1 MRSLLVK
8 GFIVIA
14 GYAGWAGPAHA
25 GFLSVTSPVIVILG
39 GDLFVGEAERRIDGS
54 GSIRIQASANPALTC
69 HSEFPQDAG
78 ADDVRNMRCSDGVAA
93 TYQFRRLGPASG
105 YGTGSTSR
113 GPMSFTFGLDA
124 AAAAPYLALPAG
136 KILRREG
143 VELALVNARPPTP
156 PSVPPFVPATVAVV
170 APMAPPTAPSTAPP
184 IVPARVAAHAPPVAP
199 PSASAAVATPG
210 PLRPPAEAEPDMLL
224 SAATLAVAASIKQN
238 RKVGT
243 NNREH
248 IDELL
253 ESTVLPLFDF
263 RLMTQ
268 LAMANNWRRASPEQQ
283 GALITE
289 YRMLL
294 VRTYST
300 VLDNFRD
307 QVVAYKPLHGQD
319 GLSEV
324 TVKSTVDQPGS
335 DRMTIDYDMAKT
347 PAGWK
352 VYDVKIAGIGLAT
365 AYRSS
370 FAEIISAGGVDE
382 LIRSMA
388 ARNRLADAGFRSGEA
403 DTRATLFMYGVLPQV
418 LRIPR

>member
-8 GFIVIA
+8 GFAVLA
-14 GYAGWAGPAHA
+14 GYAGWDLTAYA
-25 GFLSVTSPVIVILG
+25 GFLSVTSPVIVILA
-39 GDLFVGEAERRIDGS
+39 GDLFLGEAERSIDGS
-54 GSIRIQASANPALTC
+54 GRIKIQSRTIPDLTC
-69 HSEFPQDAG
+69 HSEFPRGAK
-78 ADDVRNMRCSDGVAA
+78 ADDIRSMHCSDGVTAS
-93 TYQFRRLGPASG
+93 YRFKRLGPTSG
-105 YGTGSTSR
+105 YGTGNSSR
-113 GPMSFTFGLDA
+113 GPMSFTYGLTA
-124 AAAAPYLALPAG
+124 NAAAPYLKLPAG
-136 KILRREG
+136 KILHSVG
-143 VELALVNARPPTP
+143 LELTLVNLKQETP
-156 PSVPPFVPATVAVV
+156 SDVPPLVPVVVPPAGPPLVPPIFPARVPTVVPQIVPATSPLPESLHPAV
-170 APMAPPTAPSTAPP
+170 
-184 IVPARVAAHAPPVAP
+184 
-199 PSASAAVATPG
+199 
-210 PLRPPAEAEPDMLL
+210 EAEPDMLL
-224 SAATLAVAASIKQN
+224 SAATQAVAASIKQN

-243 NNREH
+243 NKREH

-403 DTRATLFMYGVLPQV
+403 DTRTTLFMYGVLPQV